1 MRTDLKIHV
10 SGYYS
15 YHLRRDGTAVIDRYT
30 GSEDVL
36 ALPCQLDGFPVTG
49 IGQEAF
55 SDHRE
60 IKKVILP
67 EGVKNVG
74 RRAFNCC
81 HKLKEIILPDSL
93 TGMGKYVFE
102 DCQALKEIR
111 IPERVRNIG
120 QGAFLGC
127 SRLEMRSAMISCYF
141 RFTSFTQRRTAPLFL
156 LDFRRKTRYRK
167 SR

>member
-30 GSEDVL
+30 GSEDEL

-60 IKKVILP
+60 IKKCYP
-67 EGVKNVG
+67 SG
-74 RRAFNCC
+74 RN
-81 HKLKEIILPDSL
+81 KE
-93 TGMGKYVFE
+93 
-102 DCQALKEIR
+102 
-111 IPERVRNIG
+111 
-120 QGAFLGC
+120 
-127 SRLEMRSAMISCYF
+127 
-141 RFTSFTQRRTAPLFL
+141 
-156 LDFRRKTRYRK
+156 YRK
-167 SR
+167 KSLQLL